1 MLIQMISFLAIV
13 FLFLPL
19 NCDAVLLLES
29 VGRSL
34 NFTRQASREAQS
46 VVFRTDVSR
55 LLDWHVVRG
64 AQGLQLRVALL
75 LRFESST
82 PSENTGPFLAVMDE
96 IFIQCLYAPIS
107 LNNADD
113 AVSVIFSTS
122 HATVYIL
129 YPCGYDDASASLHML
144 AAHWRDGNLSV
155 TSDEPVLSLGVAKR
169 WLLSH
174 DSGGADAQ
182 LLYIQ
187 GLDGVTSAILLEK
200 GDPFGVYP
208 SSISR
213 LKFPPKSTMRDTE
226 LVSSCFLHNVGVSG
240 LVRHSRLEETFYFE
254 LYRIFSSKQSA
265 ELLLETSTTIF
276 TDLDSEERR
285 HCSLSSRVA
294 FTGCSLTFSSAP
306 ALQVEI
312 TLTAML
318 ESPTASGLREI
329 GGWVRCGTT
338 VLKGRAEIKD
348 GGLHVLVLPLR
359 RVQFKPAAEMEGVR
373 EEGEHTRGRLGH
385 CTFHHSNDTLDCDGG
400 EEPVCSCRC
409 GVSRHCLALQL
420 WWRPSTGV
428 DLFFCD
434 WLGMGLFEGF
444 AFVFVLFTV
453 TFVIHFATRLLLL
466 HRHFFFFFLGL
477 NRLF

>member
-1 MLIQMISFLAIV
+1 
-13 FLFLPL
+13 
-19 NCDAVLLLES
+19 
-29 VGRSL
+29 
-34 NFTRQASREAQS
+34 
-46 VVFRTDVSR
+46 
-55 LLDWHVVRG
+55 
-64 AQGLQLRVALL
+64 
-75 LRFESST
+75 
-82 PSENTGPFLAVMDE
+82 MDE
-96 IFIQCLYAPIS
+96 IFVQCLYAPKL
-107 LNNADD
+107 LNHAED
-113 AVSVIFSTS
+113 AVSVTFSTS

-174 DSGGADAQ
+174 DSGGADAH

-187 GLDGVTSAILLEK
+187 GLDGVTSAILLER

-213 LKFPPKSTMRDTE
+213 LKFPQKSTMRDTE
-226 LVSSCFLHNVGVSG
+226 LVSSCFLHSVGVSG
-240 LVRHSRLEETFYFE
+240 LVRHSRLEETFHFE

-265 ELLLETSTTIF
+265 ELLFETSTTIF

-285 HCSLSSRVA
+285 HCSLSSRVS
-294 FTGCSLTFSSAP
+294 FTDCSLTFSRVP

-312 TLTAML
+312 TLMAML
-318 ESPTASGLREI
+318 ESPTASGVREI

-338 VLKGRAEIKD
+338 LLKGRVDIKD
-348 GGLHVLVLPLR
+348 GGLHVIVLPLR
-359 RVQFKPAAEMEGVR
+359 RVQFKPTTQMEGLR
-373 EEGEHTRGRLGH
+373 EEGEHTRGRLGQ
-385 CTFHHSNDTLDCDGG
+385 CTFHHSNETLNCDGG
-400 EEPVCSCRC
+400 EEPVCFCRC

-434 WLGMGLFEGF
+434 WLGIGLFEVLT
-444 AFVFVLFTV
+444 FVFGLFTA
-453 TFVIHFATRLLLL
+453 TFTVHFVTRLLLL
-466 HRHFFFFFLGL
+466 YRSFFFLV
-477 NRLF
+477 